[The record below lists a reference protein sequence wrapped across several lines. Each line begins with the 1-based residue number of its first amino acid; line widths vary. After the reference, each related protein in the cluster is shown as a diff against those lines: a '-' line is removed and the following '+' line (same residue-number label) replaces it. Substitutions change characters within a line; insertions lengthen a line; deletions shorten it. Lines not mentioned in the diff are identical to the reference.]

1 MNYQTNIP
9 AVAAMAM
16 QRQAHMTQDGI
27 RPSLCH
33 LINGGGHVYQP
44 IYGAH
49 RYAMVH
55 GDYYSSPSFAI
66 QDALQPDRLSDLAH
80 EREHVDAGI
89 KDDGRF
95 KYWQSLSGKKNS

>member
-1 MNYQTNIP
+1 
-9 AVAAMAM
+9 
-16 QRQAHMTQDGI
+16 
-27 RPSLCH
+27 
-33 LINGGGHVYQP
+33 
-44 IYGAH
+44 
-49 RYAMVH
+49 MVH

-80 EREHVDAGI
+80 GSVLVNAGI

>member
-1 MNYQTNIP
+1 MNYQANIP
-9 AVAAMAM
+9 AVAAVAM
-16 QRQAHMTQDGI
+16 QRKAHMTQYGI
-27 RPSLCH
+27 RPALCH
-33 LINGGGHVYQP
+33 LINGGRHVYQP
-44 IYGAH
+44 IYRAH

-66 QDALQPDRLSDLAH
+66 QNALQPDRLSDLAH
-80 EREHVDAGI
+80 GSVLVNAGI